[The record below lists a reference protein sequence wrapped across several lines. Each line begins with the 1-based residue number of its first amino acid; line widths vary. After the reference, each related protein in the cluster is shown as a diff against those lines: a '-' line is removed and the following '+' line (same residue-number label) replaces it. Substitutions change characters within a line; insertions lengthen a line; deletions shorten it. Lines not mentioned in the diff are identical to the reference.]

1 MKQGDSITVGGKT
14 ISTLIMEIS
23 IAELKYWRENP
34 RVDSIIKQN
43 YSNDKVNESVIENE
57 LWKLNSVKDLYQDI
71 KSNGGLIDEIL
82 VKDNMVLEGNSRLC
96 AYRFLL
102 RQACEANDEAE
113 KRKWSKIRARVIP
126 SESSDEVIFT
136 ILGTWHIKGKAQWR
150 TYEKASYFH
159 RMRSEYNKSTK
170 EIAAMVKQSEADV
183 ENMIKAYE
191 TMQTHGI
198 TETSEQEKF
207 SAVFEIV
214 KNREMKKIKE
224 EDPSIYDKC
233 ITFVKEDKFDRAE
246 QVRDLPKVIR
256 DKKAKKSFF
265 NEGDPFTDA
274 LDIAKSRHPEHGDS
288 FYNQLK
294 KVTKLLESADME
306 RIEEIKK
313 DTDKKFILQK
323 LHRQVNSF
331 CNKIGIKPDKKHGSK
346 RSTMASL

>member
-1 MKQGDSITVGGKT
+1 MKQGDSITVAGKKIPT
-14 ISTLIMEIS
+14 QTMEIN
-23 IAELKYWRENP
+23 INDLKYWRENP

-43 YSNDKVNESVIENE
+43 YSNDKVNDSVIENE

-96 AYRFLL
+96 AYRFLFK
-102 RQACEANDEAE
+102 QACDAKNDIERE
-113 KRKWSKIRARVIP
+113 KWSKIRARVIP

-136 ILGTWHIKGKAQWR
+136 ILGTWHIKGKAEWR
-150 TYEKASYFH
+150 TFEKASYIH

-170 EIAAMVKQSEADV
+170 EIAAMVKQTETEV

-191 TMQTHGI
+191 TMQTYGI
-198 TETSEQEKF
+198 TETSEQKKF

-214 KNREMKKIKE
+214 KNRDMKKIKE
-224 EDPSIYDKC
+224 EDPVVYDKC
-233 ITFVKEDKFDRAE
+233 INAVKEDRFERAE

-265 NEGDPFTDA
+265 NEGDAFSEA

-294 KVTKLLESADME
+294 KVTNLLESADME

-313 DTDKKFILQK
+313 DTDKRFILQK
-323 LHRQVNSF
+323 LYRQVNGF
-331 CNKIGIKPDKKHGSK
+331 CKKVGIKPDKAHGV
-346 RSTMASL
+346 R